1 MKRAVKRVCACAC
14 EMLLGF
20 QLELDGKL
28 VELPPIE
35 GIVVLNIASWG
46 GGCRP
51 WEING
56 SSSQIAMA
64 R

>member
-1 MKRAVKRVCACAC
+1 VYK
-14 EMLLGF
+14 
-20 QLELDGKL
+20 LELDGKP

-56 SSSQIAMA
+56 SSANCTKTRYLSPLLLLMQLISDSKV
-64 R
+64 

>member
-1 MKRAVKRVCACAC
+1 
-14 EMLLGF
+14 MLLGF